1 VQPQQD
7 DIKVKLSLQAVTLT
21 DIRAAAVK
29 SAITTILAPQ
39 RTALTSRKGSRDA
52 AVTTATSTS
61 SGASS
66 SSAVVLPLLSVD
78 YTGGSGGGSVEVIVR
93 NFVCSLMPDPIK
105 QSLQL
110 ANEVQAAALRMLGVG
125 ANAATTGTTGTVSRG
140 RQQQGDRAGGKKV
153 SLSPPR
159 GRMASRSQAQAQLL
173 TQQQRQ
179 QQQQQ
184 QKDFALAVHGTCLH
198 CMLCTSQYG
207 ALLRPIL
214 LPVHSA
220 RSSCSCT

>member
-21 DIRAAAVK
+21 DIRAAAAK

-52 AVTTATSTS
+52 AVTSTTTTTSSTS
-61 SGASS
+61 SSS
-66 SSAVVLPLLSVD
+66 TAVVLPLLSVD
-78 YTGGSGGGSVEVIVR
+78 YTGGSSGGTVEVIVR

-110 ANEVQAAALRMLGVG
+110 ANEVQAATLRMLGLG
-125 ANAATTGTTGTVSRG
+125 ANAATTGSTTTTTTINRG

-159 GRMASRSQAQAQLL
+159 GRMASRSQSQAQLL
-173 TQQQRQ
+173 SQRQ

-184 QKDFALAVHGTCLH
+184 PQQNDFALAVHGRCQH

-207 ALLRPIL
+207 ALLR
-214 LPVHSA
+214 
-220 RSSCSCT
+220 